1 VEDDLRRLQ
10 RPAAAG
16 ADRYGRIGTAVS
28 ALNIQFID
36 VGQRRVRYLDQ
47 GSGHPLLLCH
57 GFIGS
62 LENFHTWGPAF
73 SGHRRVLIPDLPGCG
88 ETAAGDPP
96 FTVAAH
102 AGFLHAFADRLGLE
116 EHDVGG
122 ICLGATVALEYA
134 SRFPDRIARLV
145 LHTPIYS
152 PQTLRAAFK
161 RQVGAFTAAPVF
173 WSVDR
178 LRRNR
183 TVSDLYKRFMVEG
196 PGVDPY
202 DAQVNFDNQLRAD
215 GRAAR
220 QWLRDGITRDYRDFL
235 KSWRKPALVVVAAD
249 DRTVDV
255 NAIRNL
261 RDLMPQAQVR
271 VIESAGHGWTP
282 TLIAAQVE
290 AISAFLKT

>member
-1 VEDDLRRLQ
+1 M
-10 RPAAAG
+10 
-16 ADRYGRIGTAVS
+16 
-28 ALNIQFID
+28 
-36 VGQRRVRYLDQ
+36 
-47 GSGHPLLLCH
+47 CH
-57 GFIGS
+57 GFLGS

-73 SGHRRVLIPDLPGCG
+73 AGHRRVVIPDLPGCG
-88 ETAAGDPP
+88 ETPAGDPP
-96 FTVAAH
+96 FTVSEH
-102 AGFLHAFADRLGLE
+102 ARFLRSFVERLGIG

-134 SRFPDRIARLV
+134 SRFSEHVARLV

-152 PQTLRAAFK
+152 PRTLRAAFK
-161 RQVGAFTAAPVF
+161 RQVRAFTAGPIF

-183 TVSDLYKRFMVEG
+183 TVSDLYKRFLVEG

-202 DAQVNFDNQLRAD
+202 DAQVNFNNQLRAD

-220 QWLRDGITRDYRDFL
+220 EWLRDGITRDYREFL
-235 KSWRKPALVVVAAD
+235 GTWRKPALVVVAAD
-249 DRTVDV
+249 DRMVDV
-255 NAIRNL
+255 DGIRNL
-261 RDLMPQAQVR
+261 KALMPQAEIR

-290 AISAFLKT
+290 AITGFLQT

>member
-10 RPAAAG
+10 WPAAAR
-16 ADRYGRIGTAVS
+16 ADRHRGIAAAVS
-28 ALNIQFID
+28 TQNIQFID

-73 SGHRRVLIPDLPGCG
+73 SHDRRVLIPDLPGCG

-96 FTVAAH
+96 FTVAAQ
-102 AGFLHAFADRLGLE
+102 AEFLHAFVERLGLE

-134 SRFPDRIARLV
+134 SRFQDRISRLV

-152 PQTLRAAFK
+152 PQTLRPAFK
-161 RQVGAFTAAPVF
+161 RQVAAFTAGPIF
-173 WSVDR
+173 WVVDR

-183 TVSDLYKRFMVEG
+183 TVSDLYKRFLVEG

-202 DAQVNFDNQLRAD
+202 DAQVNFDNQQRAD

-220 QWLRDGITRDYRDFL
+220 QWLRDGITRDYREFL
-235 KSWRKPALVVVAAD
+235 KGWRKPALVVVAAD

-261 RDLMPQAQVR
+261 RDLMPQAEIR

-282 TLIAAQVE
+282 SLIAAQVE

>member
-1 VEDDLRRLQ
+1 
-10 RPAAAG
+10 
-16 ADRYGRIGTAVS
+16 
-28 ALNIQFID
+28 
-36 VGQRRVRYLDQ
+36 
-47 GSGHPLLLCH
+47 LCH

-73 SGHRRVLIPDLPGCG
+73 AGHRRVLIPDLPGCG
-88 ETAAGDPP
+88 ETPAEDSP
-96 FTVAAH
+96 VSVESH
-102 AGFLHAFADRLGLE
+102 AEFLRAFADRLGLG

-134 SRFPDRIARLV
+134 SRFRDRIARLV

-161 RQVGAFTAAPVF
+161 RQVGLFTAGPVF
-173 WSVDR
+173 WCVDR

-183 TVSDLYKRFMVEG
+183 TVSDLYKRFLVEG

-202 DAQVNFDNQLRAD
+202 DAQVNFENQQRAD

-220 QWLRDGITRDYRDFL
+220 QWLRDGIARDYRDFL
-235 KSWRKPALVVVAAD
+235 RSWRKPTLVVVAAD

-261 RDLMPQAQVR
+261 RDLMPQAEIR

-290 AISAFLKT
+290 AITGFLER

>member
-1 VEDDLRRLQ
+1 
-10 RPAAAG
+10 
-16 ADRYGRIGTAVS
+16 
-28 ALNIQFID
+28 
-36 VGQRRVRYLDQ
+36 
-47 GSGHPLLLCH
+47 LCH

-73 SGHRRVLIPDLPGCG
+73 SDHRRVLIPDLPGCG

-102 AGFLHAFADRLGLE
+102 AEFLHAFAQQLGLQ

-134 SRFPDRIARLV
+134 SRFPDQIPRLV

-152 PQTLRAAFK
+152 PQTLRPAFK
-161 RQVGAFTAAPVF
+161 RQVAAFTAGPIF

-183 TVSDLYKRFMVEG
+183 TMSDLYKRFLVEG

-202 DAQVNFDNQLRAD
+202 DAQVNFDNQQRAD

-220 QWLRDGITRDYRDFL
+220 QWLRDGIMRDYRDFL
-235 KSWRKPALVVVAAD
+235 SGWRKPALVVVAAD

-261 RDLMPQAQVR
+261 RDLMPQAEIR

-290 AISAFLKT
+290 AISAFLKA

>member
-10 RPAAAG
+10 WPAAAR
-16 ADRYGRIGTAVS
+16 ADRYGGIDTAVS
-28 ALNIQFID
+28 AQNIQFID
-36 VGQRRVRYLDQ
+36 IGQRRVRYLDQ
-47 GSGHPLLLCH
+47 GSGQPLLLCH

-73 SGHRRVLIPDLPGCG
+73 SNHRRVLIPDLPGCG
-88 ETAAGDPP
+88 ETPAGDPP
-96 FTVAAH
+96 FTVASH
-102 AGFLHAFADRLGLE
+102 AAFLHAFADRLGLK

-134 SRFPDRIARLV
+134 SRLPQRVARLV

-152 PQTLRAAFK
+152 PHTLRTAFK
-161 RQVGAFTAAPVF
+161 WQVAAFTAGPVF
-173 WSVDR
+173 WSVDH

-183 TVSDLYKRFMVEG
+183 TVSDLYKRLLVEG

-220 QWLRDGITRDYRDFL
+220 EWLRDGITRDYRDFL
-235 KSWRKPALVVVAAD
+235 KGWRRPALVVVAAD

-261 RDLMPQAQVR
+261 RDLMPQAEIR

-290 AISAFLKT
+290 AISAFLKA

>member
-1 VEDDLRRLQ
+1 MASH
-10 RPAAAG
+10 AAF
-16 ADRYGRIGTAVS
+16 
-28 ALNIQFID
+28 LK
-36 VGQRRVRYLDQ
+36 
-47 GSGHPLLLCH
+47 
-57 GFIGS
+57 
-62 LENFHTWGPAF
+62 AF
-73 SGHRRVLIPDLPGCG
+73 
-88 ETAAGDPP
+88 T
-96 FTVAAH
+96 
-102 AGFLHAFADRLGLE
+102 DRLGLG

-134 SRFPDRIARLV
+134 SRVGERVARLI

-152 PQTLRAAFK
+152 PQTLRVAFK
-161 RQVGAFTAAPVF
+161 RQVRAFTSGPIF

-183 TVSDLYKRFMVEG
+183 TVSDLYKRFLVEG

-202 DAQVNFDNQLRAD
+202 AAQVNFDNQQRAD

-261 RDLMPQAQVR
+261 GDLMPQAEIR

-290 AISAFLKT
+290 AISAFLKA

>member
-1 VEDDLRRLQ
+1 MEDDLRRLQ
-10 RPAAAG
+10 RSAAAR
-16 ADRYGRIGTAVS
+16 ADRHGGIATAVS
-28 ALNIQFID
+28 TQDIQFID

-73 SGHRRVLIPDLPGCG
+73 SHHRRVLIPDLPGCG
-88 ETAAGDPP
+88 ETPAGEPP

-102 AGFLHAFADRLGLE
+102 ANFLHAFAERLGLE
-116 EHDVGG
+116 AHDVGG

-134 SRFPDRIARLV
+134 SRFQDKIARLV

-152 PQTLRAAFK
+152 PQTLRPAFK
-161 RQVGAFTAAPVF
+161 RQVAAFTAGPIF

-183 TVSDLYKRFMVEG
+183 TVSDLYKRFLVEG

-202 DAQVNFDNQLRAD
+202 DAQVNFDNQQRAD

-235 KSWRKPALVVVAAD
+235 NSWRKPALVVVAAD

-255 NAIRNL
+255 TAIRNL
-261 RDLMPQAQVR
+261 NTLMPQAEIR
-271 VIESAGHGWTP
+271 VIPSAGHGWTP
-282 TLIAAQVE
+282 ALIAAQVE
-290 AISAFLKT
+290 AISAFLKA

>member
-1 VEDDLRRLQ
+1 
-10 RPAAAG
+10 
-16 ADRYGRIGTAVS
+16 
-28 ALNIQFID
+28 
-36 VGQRRVRYLDQ
+36 
-47 GSGHPLLLCH
+47 LCH

-62 LENFHTWGPAF
+62 LENFHSWGPAF
-73 SGHRRVLIPDLPGCG
+73 SHHRRVVIPDLPGCG

-96 FTVAAH
+96 YTVATH
-102 AGFLHAFADRLGLE
+102 AEFLHAFVERLGIGD
-116 EHDVGG
+116 HDVGG

-134 SRFPDRIARLV
+134 SRYQDRIARLV

-152 PQTLRAAFK
+152 PQTLRTAFK
-161 RQVGAFTAAPVF
+161 RQVAAFTAGPIF

-183 TVSDLYKRFMVEG
+183 TVSDLYKRFLVEG

-202 DAQVNFDNQLRAD
+202 DAQVNFDNQHRAD

-220 QWLRDGITRDYRDFL
+220 QWLRDGITRDYREFL
-235 KSWRKPALVVVAAD
+235 KGWRKPALVVVAAD

-261 RDLMPQAQVR
+261 RDLMPQAEIR
-271 VIESAGHGWTP
+271 VIAAAGHGWTP

-290 AISAFLKT
+290 AISAFLKA

>member
-10 RPAAAG
+10 WPAAAR
-16 ADRYGRIGTAVS
+16 ADRYGGIVTAVS
-28 ALNIQFID
+28 TQNIQFID

-47 GSGHPLLLCH
+47 GSGQPLLLCH

-62 LENFHTWGPAF
+62 LENFHSWGPAL
-73 SGHRRVLIPDLPGCG
+73 SSQRRVLIPDLPGCG
-88 ETAAGDPP
+88 ETAAGNPP
-96 FTVAAH
+96 FTVASH
-102 AGFLHAFADRLGLE
+102 AEFLKAFADRLGLK

-134 SRFPDRIARLV
+134 SRFQEQITRLV

-152 PQTLRAAFK
+152 PRTLRTAFK
-161 RQVGAFTAAPVF
+161 RQVAAFTAAPIF

-183 TVSDLYKRFMVEG
+183 RVSDLYKRFLVEG

-215 GRAAR
+215 GQAAR

-235 KSWRKPALVVVAAD
+235 KRWRKPALVVVAAD

-261 RDLMPQAQVR
+261 RDLMPQAQIR

-290 AISAFLKT
+290 AISAFLKA

>member
-16 ADRYGRIGTAVS
+16 ADRHGGIATAVS
-28 ALNIQFID
+28 AQNIQFIE
-36 VGQRRVRYLDQ
+36 VGRRRVRYLDQ

-73 SGHRRVLIPDLPGCG
+73 SGDRRVLIPDLPGCG

-96 FTVAAH
+96 FTVASH
-102 AGFLHAFADRLGLE
+102 AEFLHAFADRLGLGS
-116 EHDVGG
+116 HDVGG

-134 SRFPDRIARLV
+134 SRFQDKVARLV

-161 RQVGAFTAAPVF
+161 RQVGAFTAGPVF
-173 WSVDR
+173 WVVDR

-183 TVSDLYKRFMVEG
+183 LVSDLYKRFLVEG

-202 DAQVNFDNQLRAD
+202 DAQVNFDNQRRAD

-220 QWLRDGITRDYRDFL
+220 QWLRDGITRDYREFL

-255 NAIRNL
+255 TAIRNL
-261 RDLMPQAQVR
+261 RDLMPQAVIR

-282 TLIAAQVE
+282 TLITAQVE
-290 AISAFLKT
+290 AISAFLKA